1 MQPFIYVSGLWVNV
15 CVNAPIIQYLQRF
28 HCCGT
33 GGRRQH
39 SADHRDDDDDD
50 DDRNRFIYLNTAIL
64 HDRNRFIYLNTAI
77 LSLSTLF
84 STKTD
89 QPIIV
94 NLGRAVSETAQTWL
108 WSLWCQ
114 RRCQYRVQQL
124 AVPGTERP
132 SSSVCPL
139 SVPPGTWTEITA
151 DVIVPTDRPSF
162 SVCPLSV
169 PPGTW
174 TEITADVIVPTDRPS
189 FSVCPL
195 YVPPGT
201 LTQTIADV
209 PTDRPSFSVCPLYV
223 PPGTWAEITADV
235 PTARS
240 GMSVSPLYV
249 PADGVRYFDDWQRGT
264 LSDAN

>member
-39 SADHRDDDDDD
+39 SADHRDDDDDDDDD

-162 SVCPLSV
+162 SVCPL
-169 PPGTW
+169 
-174 TEITADVIVPTDRPS
+174 
-189 FSVCPL
+189 